1 MAIRAPD
8 GANKLQA
15 IIRMGG
21 MLKTMILAYLKLAK
35 IYDDNI

>member
-1 MAIRAPD
+1 MCGD
-8 GANKLQA
+8 NNFDNKLQA